1 MGFRSSQQRG
11 QGVGWGGVITSLS
24 RGENE
29 APRLLSAERKQ
40 PADPAQGHLD
50 AGHHRC
56 FPWGSPEVGSL
67 VPSWWQGAGVWGRMS
82 GGEGISDPASLQ
94 GPGARGHGAHL
105 PKPRRATVCVSA
117 QLHPVGHPV
126 GGLQSARYKYLHH
139 PPRECRSQ
147 ALPAPSPPRGLV
159 VKHSPATLLGTS
171 IGYLSY

>member
-56 FPWGSPEVGSL
+56 DGFPC
-67 VPSWWQGAGVWGRMS
+67 A
-82 GGEGISDPASLQ
+82 
-94 GPGARGHGAHL
+94 
-105 PKPRRATVCVSA
+105 
-117 QLHPVGHPV
+117 
-126 GGLQSARYKYLHH
+126 
-139 PPRECRSQ
+139 
-147 ALPAPSPPRGLV
+147 LV
-159 VKHSPATLLGTS
+159 VAGSRGVGQDVRRGRDL
-171 IGYLSY
+171 